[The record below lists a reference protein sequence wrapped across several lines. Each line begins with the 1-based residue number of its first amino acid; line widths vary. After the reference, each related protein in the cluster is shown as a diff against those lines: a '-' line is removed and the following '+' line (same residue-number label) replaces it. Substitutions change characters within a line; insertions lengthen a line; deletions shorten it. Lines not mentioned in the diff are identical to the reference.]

1 LLYRGTSK
9 YVYVNNDVSG
19 VIYMN
24 LGQKIYI
31 GILIYIL
38 LHIIIGFIDIGVVLI
53 WAIVDLSIL
62 WGSVMIVVLIFFYKT
77 IGDDTVYYY

>member
-1 LLYRGTSK
+1 M
-9 YVYVNNDVSG
+9 YVNNDVSG